1 MCPAEDI
8 ERIFDPFFTT
18 KPPGMGTGLGLAI
31 VSRIVDSLG
40 GVVWVRPAREGGAA
54 FVMMFPVG
62 VVAALRVRSPV
73 GKPEEALA
81 R

>member
-1 MCPAEDI
+1 M

-18 KPPGMGTGLGLAI
+18 KPPGKGTGLGLAI
-31 VSRIVDSLG
+31 VARIVDNLG

-54 FVMMFPVG
+54 FVMMFPLG
-62 VVAALRVRSPV
+62 MVVSSPV
-73 GKPEEALA
+73 SLMPRPHEAALA